1 MILNIFKLS
10 ESFVLKNLE
19 AIKDGSLELNNH
31 DGKKYLFGQK
41 NSDLK
46 ANIKVLD
53 KKFYFNLIKGGSS
66 ALAESYVND
75 AFQTNDLTKLIEL
88 SARNI
93 DITDKFNGMLNR
105 FNFLHF
111 IKRLFTSNNRTKSVE
126 YISKHYDLGN
136 DFFSI
141 WLDKTLTYSCA
152 IYNQPNE
159 KLENAQIN
167 KYNKLIELIKPKS
180 GNKILEIGCGWGGF
194 SQFLAENYD
203 CDITAITISKEQ
215 FSYTTDRIKKAKL
228 NKKVNVVYCDYRNIQ
243 GKFDKILS
251 IEMFEAVGKDY
262 WNTFFKKIQSI
273 LKPNGIVGLQLI
285 TIDDKIY
292 NVYKKNPDF
301 IQKYIFPGGMLPS
314 QKILKELITKNSL
327 KLESVDSYAN
337 DYAKTLNIWN
347 QKFNKNWKD
356 IQKLG
361 FDNKFKLMWNYY
373 LSYCEG
379 GFLSKNIDLK
389 QIKIKFN

>member
-1 MILNIFKLS
+1 MYYF
-10 ESFVLKNLE
+10 
-19 AIKDGSLELNNH
+19 ALNN
-31 DGKKYLFGQK
+31 DQAEATIKISLFKYLFNKLLHIK
-41 NSDLK
+41 NKNTETQSK
-46 ANIKVLD
+46 KNI
-53 KKFYFNLIKGGSS
+53 
-66 ALAESYVND
+66 SY
-75 AFQTNDLTKLIEL
+75 
-88 SARNI
+88 
-93 DITDKFNGMLNR
+93 
-105 FNFLHF
+105 
-111 IKRLFTSNNRTKSVE
+111 
-126 YISKHYDLGN
+126 HYDLGN
-136 DFFSI
+136 NFYKF
-141 WLDKTLTYSCA
+141 WLDKTMTYSSA
-152 IYNQPNE
+152 IFLKKNE
-159 KLENAQIN
+159 SLEKGQIN
-167 KYNKLIELIKPKS
+167 KYSKLANLTSIKK
-180 GNKILEIGCGWGGF
+180 GDKVLEIGCGWGGF